1 MAAARYFYSGAALV
15 LLLLA
20 FWGFENFYLHGRAP
34 EGEITPRIRVL
45 VILHGMVMTVWMLI
59 FATQPQL
66 IARRK
71 YRIHMALGKV
81 GAAVAAAGV
90 ILGSFVAVESA
101 RSNPPDLLTWGLDPH
116 QFLTF
121 TLIPILLFGAFVAI
135 AIGNRSRPDIHR
147 PMMLTAVLAAMPP
160 PLFRIEPV
168 RTLFMD
174 SLPGRVFGPF
184 APALV
189 LGLIFLLV
197 KWVLF
202 RRFDRWLATGWAAL
216 VTSGALLM
224 LIAPTAWWD
233 RFASALV

>member
-1 MAAARYFYSGAALV
+1 
-15 LLLLA
+15 
-20 FWGFENFYLHGRAP
+20 
-34 EGEITPRIRVL
+34 
-45 VILHGMVMTVWMLI
+45 
-59 FATQPQL
+59 
-66 IARRK
+66 
-71 YRIHMALGKV
+71 
-81 GAAVAAAGV
+81 
-90 ILGSFVAVESA
+90 
-101 RSNPPDLLTWGLDPH
+101 
-116 QFLTF
+116 
-121 TLIPILLFGAFVAI
+121 
-135 AIGNRSRPDIHR
+135 
-147 PMMLTAVLAAMPP
+147 MLTAVLAAMPP

-224 LIAPTAWWD
+224 LIAQTGWWD